1 MTVKIDLQREL
12 KRVQRRVERGMAPC
26 TVCRS
31 GLYSGCLLGMV
42 AGDALKSYRVTPTKK
57 HR

>member
-1 MTVKIDLQREL
+1 MTIKINLEREL
-12 KRVQRRVERGMAPC
+12 KKVQRRVERGRAPC

-42 AGDALKSYRVTPTKK
+42 AGAALKSYRVTPTKK